1 MKITAKRNLNWF
13 CNLAL
18 YGIIPFLNMDF
29 ESTIGVKHSAAKLNG
44 RMLQKI
50 SRINKKSPEFR
61 IDFMA
66 AYRYNLGT

>member
-1 MKITAKRNLNWF
+1 
-13 CNLAL
+13 
-18 YGIIPFLNMDF
+18 MDF

-50 SRINKKSPEFR
+50 PRINKKSPEFR

-66 AYRYNLGT
+66 ANRYNLGT